1 MNSITDNKNIIS
13 NKSSLSSNQKEL
25 LRSLLLMFLS
35 KVAMKNWYTR
45 NWKLESL
52 KGKIQDP
59 AIKNLVKYGNQTN
72 ILTLG
77 ETAMEILSF
86 QNFKSHFEFRCVNL
100 ATRAI
105 LVNADVLML
114 RIVFILFLFAL
125 SAKPTKWSNTL
136 KKFVGKLTRNFLG
149 VFDHF
154 VELALKGLMLQLV
167 NLNFRQP
174 IAQKYHSSF

>member
-1 MNSITDNKNIIS
+1 MNSITGNKKILS

-59 AIKNLVKYGNQTN
+59 AIKNLVKYRNQTS
-72 ILTLG
+72 IFTAG

-86 QNFKSHFEFRCVNL
+86 CL
-100 ATRAI
+100 I
-105 LVNADVLML
+105 VL
-114 RIVFILFLFAL
+114 IG
-125 SAKPTKWSNTL
+125 AK
-136 KKFVGKLTRNFLG
+136 F
-149 VFDHF
+149 
-154 VELALKGLMLQLV
+154 
-167 NLNFRQP
+167 
-174 IAQKYHSSF
+174 

>member
-86 QNFKSHFEFRCVNL
+86 CL
-100 ATRAI
+100 I
-105 LVNADVLML
+105 
-114 RIVFILFLFAL
+114 AL
-125 SAKPTKWSNTL
+125 IGAK
-136 KKFVGKLTRNFLG
+136 F
-149 VFDHF
+149 
-154 VELALKGLMLQLV
+154 
-167 NLNFRQP
+167 
-174 IAQKYHSSF
+174 